1 MMAPPTLGTM
11 SSRSRI
17 LLPVLLCVGV
27 LVAGLALAGG
37 LGPRANPGGPNGPG
51 SSGGPNGPGD
61 GLGGAIS
68 ATPTPRPPIGGT
80 ELYAYLPYWEMT
92 ETTAAYL
99 DAVPLSTLA
108 VFSVS
113 ARRTGDLNTSA
124 PGYERITSEIG
135 RRIIDDAQA
144 RGARVELVF
153 TSFGPER
160 NGIFF
165 GRVPRR
171 GGAAPTGGAPSG
183 APPTAAAP
191 TNQVTSGLPSP
202 PPYARSVP
210 ELVAL
215 ADELGVD
222 GINVDVEQLDELDR
236 VAYGDFLSSLR
247 RELVLRMPK
256 GQVSVATEAGL
267 RGVGNAA
274 AASAAGVDRVFLM
287 GYDYHWG
294 GSNPG
299 AVSPVERTDGLY
311 DLRWSIDRYV
321 EAGVPRDRILLG
333 LPLYG
338 TTWRTMGP
346 DRTWPVVGNG
356 RAWIPRQ
363 HLDLLLDPSFQPS
376 RDTLELSEFSVVADD
391 KEWLITYYDS
401 PATLRPKLAL
411 ARDHGLAGAGFW
423 AIGYERGAPGYL
435 ELMADFRDGSVD
447 RSEAPAP

>member
-1 MMAPPTLGTM
+1 M

-37 LGPRANPGGPNGPG
+37 LGRGTNPGGPGEPG
-51 SSGGPNGPGD
+51 SSGANGPGD
-61 GLGGAIS
+61 GSGGAI
-68 ATPTPRPPIGGT
+68 APTPTPRPPVGGT
-80 ELYAYLPYWEMT
+80 ELYGYLPYWEMT
-92 ETTAAYL
+92 DTTAAYL
-99 DAVPLSTLA
+99 DGVPLTTLA

-113 ARRTGDLNTSA
+113 ARRTGELNTSA
-124 PGYERITSEIG
+124 RGYERITSEIG
-135 RRIIDDAQA
+135 RRIIDDAQE

-160 NGIFF
+160 NGTFF

-171 GGAAPTGGAPSG
+171 GAAAPTGVASPA
-183 APPTAAAP
+183 APPTAVAP
-191 TNQVTSGLPSP
+191 TGQASGGQQPP
-202 PPYARSVP
+202 PPYARTVP

-236 VAYGDFLSSLR
+236 VAYGDFLTSLR
-247 RELVLRMPK
+247 RELVRRMPRAE
-256 GQVSVATEAGL
+256 VSVATEAGL

-274 AASAAGVDRVFLM
+274 AAAAAGVDRVFLM

-338 TTWRTMGP
+338 TRWRTLGP
-346 DRTWPVVGNG
+346 DRTWPVVGSG
-356 RAWIPRQ
+356 QAWIPRQ
-363 HLDLLLDPSFQPS
+363 HLDRLADPTFIPS
-376 RDTLELSEFSVVADD
+376 RDSLELSEFFVEPDG
-391 KEWLITYYDS
+391 KEFLLTYYDS

-411 ARDHGLAGAGFW
+411 ARDQGLAGAGFW
-423 AIGYERGAPGYL
+423 AIGYERDVPGYRK
-435 ELMADFRDGSVD
+435 LMDDFRAGNVD
-447 RSEAPAP
+447 RSEAPTP

>member
-1 MMAPPTLGTM
+1 
-11 SSRSRI
+11 
-17 LLPVLLCVGV
+17 
-27 LVAGLALAGG
+27 
-37 LGPRANPGGPNGPG
+37 
-51 SSGGPNGPGD
+51 
-61 GLGGAIS
+61 
-68 ATPTPRPPIGGT
+68 
-80 ELYAYLPYWEMT
+80 MT
-92 ETTAAYL
+92 ERNATYL
-99 DAVPLSTLA
+99 DAVPLTTLA

-113 ARRTGDLNTSA
+113 ARRTGELNTSA
-124 PGYERITSEIG
+124 PGYERITGVIG
-135 RRIIDDAQA
+135 RRIIDEAQA

-171 GGAAPTGGAPSG
+171 GGPAPSGAAPTGPAPTDQVSG
-183 APPTAAAP
+183 GPEPTA
-191 TNQVTSGLPSP
+191 
-202 PPYARSVP
+202 PPYARSVS

-222 GINVDVEQLDELDR
+222 GINVDVEQLGELDR

-247 RELVLRMPK
+247 RELVRPMPE

-267 RGVGNAA
+267 RGIGNAA
-274 AASAAGVDRVFLM
+274 TAHAAGVDRVFLM
-287 GYDYHWG
+287 GYDYHWP

-338 TTWRTMGP
+338 TMWRTIGP
-346 DRTWPVVGNG
+346 DRTSPVVGKG
-356 RAWIPRQ
+356 VAWIPRR
-363 HLDLLLDPSFQPS
+363 HLDRLLDPSFQPS
-376 RDTLELSEFSVVADD
+376 RDQLELSEFFVEPDD
-391 KEWLITYYDS
+391 EEWLITYYDS

-423 AIGYERGAPGYL
+423 AIGYERGLAGYRA
-435 ELMADFRDGSVD
+435 LMDDVRAGEVD
-447 RSEAPAP
+447 RSEAPSP

>member
-1 MMAPPTLGTM
+1 V

-37 LGPRANPGGPNGPG
+37 LGPGTRPGDPNGPG
-51 SSGGPNGPGD
+51 SSGPGD
-61 GLGGAIS
+61 GSDGVTS
-68 ATPTPRPPIGGT
+68 ATPTPRPPVGQT
-80 ELYAYLPYWEMT
+80 DLYGYLPYWEMT
-92 ETTAAYL
+92 ESMAAYL

-113 ARRTGDLNTSA
+113 ARRTGELNTSA
-124 PGYERITSEIG
+124 PGYERISGPIG
-135 RRIIDDAQA
+135 RRIIDDAQS

-160 NGIFF
+160 NAVFF
-165 GRVPRR
+165 GRVPR
-171 GGAAPTGGAPSG
+171 GGPAQPTTAAATLA
-183 APPTAAAP
+183 APTAAAP
-191 TNQVTSGLPSP
+191 TDRASGAPQSSP
-202 PPYARSVP
+202 PPYDRTIP
-210 ELVAL
+210 QLVAL

-236 VAYGDFLSSLR
+236 VAYGDFLSTLR
-247 RELVLRMPK
+247 RELVLRLPRA
-256 GQVSVATEAGL
+256 QVSVATEAGL

-274 AASAAGVDRVFLM
+274 AAHAAGVDRVFLM
-287 GYDYHWG
+287 GYDYHWA

-338 TTWRTMGP
+338 TTWRTTGP
-346 DRTWPVVGNG
+346 DRTSPVVGNG
-356 RAWIPRQ
+356 RSWIPKGN
-363 HLDLLLDPSFQPS
+363 LDRVLDPSFQPA
-376 RDTLELSEFSVVADD
+376 RDALEVSEFFSEPDG

-401 PATLRPKLAL
+401 PATLRSKLAL

-435 ELMADFRDGSVD
+435 ELMEEFREGSID
-447 RSEAPAP
+447 RSEAPQP

>member
-1 MMAPPTLGTM
+1 M

-17 LLPVLLCVGV
+17 LLPALLCVGV

-37 LGPRANPGGPNGPG
+37 FGPGANPGASGPG
-51 SSGGPNGPGD
+51 TSVGPSAPGGGSGG
-61 GLGGAIS
+61 AVS
-68 ATPTPRPPIGGT
+68 ATPTPRPPVGGT
-80 ELYAYLPYWEMT
+80 ELYGYLPYWEMT
-92 ETTAAYL
+92 ESTAAYL

-113 ARRTGDLNTSA
+113 ARRSGELNTGA
-124 PGYERITSEIG
+124 RGYERITSPIG
-135 RRIIDDAQA
+135 RRIIDDAQR

-160 NGIFF
+160 NGTFF
-165 GRVPRR
+165 GRVPR
-171 GGAAPTGGAPSG
+171 AAG
-183 APPTAAAP
+183 APPTAAASIEAEP
-191 TNQVTSGLPSP
+191 TDEVSAGP
-202 PPYARSVP
+202 PPTPPYERLVP
-210 ELVAL
+210 QLVEL

-222 GINVDVEQLDELDR
+222 GVNVDVEQLDELDR
-236 VAYGDFLSSLR
+236 AAYGDFLSSLR

-274 AASAAGVDRVFLM
+274 TAHAAGVDRVFLM
-287 GYDYHWG
+287 GYDYHWP

-338 TTWRTMGP
+338 AVWRTTGP
-346 DRTWPVVGNG
+346 HRTSPVVGNG
-356 RAWIPRQ
+356 LAWIPKRN
-363 HLDLLLDPSFQPS
+363 LDRLLDPSFQPS
-376 RDTLELSEFSVVADD
+376 RDELELSEFFVEPDD
-391 KEWLITYYDS
+391 EEWLITYYDS
-401 PATLRPKLAL
+401 PETLRPKLAL
-411 ARDHGLAGAGFW
+411 ARDHGLAGAGLW
-423 AIGYERGAPGYL
+423 AIGYERGVPGYRA
-435 ELMADFRDGSVD
+435 LMDDFRAGEID